1 MPETPPL
8 PAPSRVLPNP
18 RVGAAIPGPAPDRA
32 PLAFHRQLP
41 GYAPTPLVAA
51 PPLARALDVGQV
63 WVKDEASRLGL
74 PAFKILGASWAAYR
88 ALAARLGAALPPDAD
103 LATLRDRLRPLL
115 PLTLVAATD
124 GNHGRAVAR
133 VARWLGLAA
142 RIYVPDDMVPARRAA
157 IRDEGAAVVVVVG
170 TYDDT
175 VALAARQADE
185 RHLVIADTALRAD
198 EAVPR
203 WVIDG
208 YSTILWELDDELAR
222 LGEPGPDLVAVQI
235 GVGALAAAV
244 TRHYRRPDVTPR
256 PRLVGVEPRDAAC
269 VLASV
274 AAGGP
279 TAVPGPHRSIMAGL
293 NCGQPSPVAWP
304 TVSHG
309 LDLFLAI
316 DDDAARAAMR
326 ALAGVGVV
334 AGETGAAGLGGLLA
348 LRHGTDPATR
358 AACGLTPQARV
369 LVFNTEGATDPD
381 AYASVVGRAS

>member
-1 MPETPPL
+1 VPKSFAA
-8 PAPSRVLPNP
+8 PAPSRVLSNP
-18 RVGAAIPGPAPDRA
+18 LVGEGIPGPAPDRT

-51 PPLARALDVGQV
+51 PDLARALGVGQV
-63 WVKDEASRLGL
+63 WVKDESSRLGL
-74 PAFKILGASWAAYR
+74 PAFKILGASWAAFR
-88 ALAARLGAALPPDAD
+88 ALSTRRGTALPTELGLDALRARLASQ
-103 LATLRDRLRPLL
+103 L

-133 VARWLGLAA
+133 VARGLGLGA
-142 RIYVPDDMVPARRAA
+142 RIYVPDDMVPARRDA
-157 IRDEGAAVVVVVG
+157 ICDEGATVVVVAG
-170 TYDDT
+170 TYDDA
-175 VALAARQADE
+175 VALAAAQADD

-203 WVIDG
+203 WVIEG
-208 YSTILWELDDELAR
+208 YSTILWEIDDELAR

-244 TRHYRRPDVTPR
+244 TRHYRRPGVAPR
-256 PRLVGVEPRDAAC
+256 PHLIGVEPSDAAC
-269 VLASV
+269 VLASI
-274 AAGGP
+274 AAGTP
-279 TAVPGPHRSIMAGL
+279 VTVPGPHRSIMAGL

-304 TVSHG
+304 TISRG
-309 LDLFLAI
+309 IDCFLAI

-326 ALAGVGVV
+326 ALAGVGIV

-348 LRHGTDPATR
+348 LHDAATPDER
-358 AACGLTPQARV
+358 AALGLTPQTRI

-381 AYASVVGRAS
+381 AYASVIGQGS